1 MYRDWIRI
9 HRRTLDVYETQV
21 FYMHL
26 VRIGEGGEGPGDRG
40 GVIRCES
47 GSVVSAHRHWCKYG
61 I

>member
-1 MYRDWIRI
+1 M
-9 HRRTLDVYETQV
+9 YETQV

-47 GSVVSAHRHWCKYG
+47 GSVVSAHCHWCKYG